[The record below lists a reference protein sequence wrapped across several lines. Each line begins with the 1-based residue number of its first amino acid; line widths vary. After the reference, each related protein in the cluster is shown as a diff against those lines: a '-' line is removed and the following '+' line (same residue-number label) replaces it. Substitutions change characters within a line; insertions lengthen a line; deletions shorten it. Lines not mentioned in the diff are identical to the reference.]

1 MKDLKISY
9 KNENDDTISRE
20 YDTIMDFID
29 EMESDSDDIPMLD
42 YTDVH
47 AMFFENELNQKDFD
61 TVEDLLNHCKM
72 IIK

>member
-29 EMESDSDDIPMLD
+29 EMKSDSDDIPMLD

-47 AMFFENELNQKDFD
+47 AMFFENELNQKEFD
-61 TVEDLLNHCKM
+61 TINDLLNHCKT